1 MLGEASGGGE
11 GQNSG
16 ALPTPDGGVGPA
28 DDPQM
33 SLNAP
38 TTKED
43 WQVVELL
50 ELPDLG

>member
-1 MLGEASGGGE
+1 MLGEASGGRE
-11 GQNSG
+11 GQSSG
-16 ALPTPDGGVGPA
+16 TLPTPVGGVGPA

-33 SLNAP
+33 ILNAP